1 MSLAVLEHDQV
12 DIDVEPW
19 WAWLATVLPGYCT
32 HPFAA
37 HHVEFWEWLWAITPG
52 DRPDA
57 FFGIWARGG
66 AKSTSAEA
74 ACVALGAR
82 RKRRYGLYV
91 CDTQDRADDHVG
103 NVGAMLES
111 DRVAMFYPD
120 LATRNVGKYGNSK
133 GWRRNR
139 LWTADGFVL
148 DAIGLDSAAR
158 GVKLED
164 QRPDFLVI
172 DDIDDRHDTAA
183 ATRRKI
189 ETLTESII
197 PAGSADVAIL
207 AIQNLVKRDGVFDQV
222 ANGTAQFLRRR
233 RVSGPVPAVEGL
245 HVERGDDG
253 LDHVTAGTPTWAG
266 QDLATVEAQI
276 NDWGYPAF
284 LREAQHEVADT
295 EGALVCTEQM
305 AACRVDDFP
314 DLDELVVSVD
324 PSGGKGAGHDD
335 QGILAV
341 GRAGVS
347 GFVLED
353 HTCSL
358 SPMGWGKKAVLCA
371 VDLEADRII
380 VEDNFGGEMTANTI
394 RTAADALEA
403 DALDR
408 GNEEAAAKFAR
419 FGSRSSG
426 TVQQRNARHSKKVR
440 AEPAAALYGE
450 KERPKTW
457 ESARLHH
464 VGELLE
470 LEREW
475 VTWEP
480 DVSPKSPNRIDA
492 LAHAVVDLGLVTPR
506 GRRLRSRA

>member
-1 MSLAVLEHDQV
+1 MTTATLDPV
-12 DIDVEPW
+12 DIDLEPW
-19 WAWLATVLPGYCT
+19 WSWLATVLPDYCT

-37 HHVEFWEWLWAITPG
+37 HHQDFWEWLWAITPG
-52 DRPDA
+52 VRPEA

-82 RKRRYGLYV
+82 KKRRYGLYV

-111 DRVAMFYPD
+111 HRVAMFYPD
-120 LATRNVGKYGNSK
+120 LATRNVGKYGNSR

-139 LWTADGFVL
+139 LWTAGGFVL
-148 DAIGLDSAAR
+148 DAIGLDTATR

-164 QRPDFLVI
+164 QRPDMLVV
-172 DDIDDRHDTAA
+172 DDIDDRHDTVA

-197 PAGSADVAIL
+197 PAGSPDVAIL
-207 AIQNLVKRDGVFDQV
+207 GIQNLVKRDGVFDQV
-222 ANGTAQFLRRR
+222 ANGTAEFLRRR
-233 RVSGPVPAVEGL
+233 VVSGPVPAVRGL
-245 HVERGDDG
+245 EVERGEDG

-266 QDLATVEAQI
+266 QDLAIVEAQI

-284 LREAQHEVADT
+284 LREAQHEVADA
-295 EGALVCTEQM
+295 EGALVVTEQM
-305 AACRVDDFP
+305 VAARVDDFP

-324 PSGGKGAGHDD
+324 PSGGKGARHDD

-341 GRAGVS
+341 GRSGVD
-347 GFVLED
+347 GYVLED

-358 SPMGWGKKAVLCA
+358 SPMGWGKKAVECA
-371 VDLEADRII
+371 VALSADRII

-403 DALDR
+403 SALDD
-408 GNEEAAAKFAR
+408 GDIELAAAYAR
-419 FGSRSSG
+419 FGSRTSG
-426 TVQQRNARHSKKVR
+426 TVQQRNAKHSKKVR
-440 AEPAAALYGE
+440 AQPCAALYGE
-450 KERPKTW
+450 KERPATW
-457 ESARLHH
+457 VHGRLHH
-464 VGELLE
+464 VGSLPE

-480 DVSPKSPNRIDA
+480 EVTPKSPNRIDA
-492 LAHAVVDLGLVTPR
+492 LAHAVADLGLVVPR
-506 GRRLRSRA
+506 GRRLRSRS